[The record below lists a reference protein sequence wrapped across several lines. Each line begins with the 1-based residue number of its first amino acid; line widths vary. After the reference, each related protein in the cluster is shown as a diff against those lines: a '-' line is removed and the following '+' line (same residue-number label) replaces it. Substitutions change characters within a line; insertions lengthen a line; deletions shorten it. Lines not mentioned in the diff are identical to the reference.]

1 MSDNNDAPFETV
13 NVSHEE
19 FRAGLPHGRFRV
31 IINPALAP
39 KYVQH
44 RLWIKLLLLPVLGIG
59 VALGISGYLWAGL
72 ALVLIGVL
80 IPRIIRKRAPELLL
94 HLAARDKNIYREA
107 IEYEIIEV
115 RARASS
121 LL

>member
-1 MSDNNDAPFETV
+1 MTDNQDAQFETV

-19 FRAGLPHGRFRV
+19 FRAGLPVGRFRV
-31 IINPALAP
+31 IVNPTLAP

-44 RLWIKLLLLPVLGIG
+44 RLWIKILLLPVLGIG

-80 IPRIIRKRAPELLL
+80 VPRLIRKRAPDLLL
-94 HLAARDKNIYREA
+94 HLALRDREIYREA
-107 IEYEIIEV
+107 IEYEILEV
-115 RARASS
+115 RGRVQG
-121 LL
+121 